1 MRLLGLDP
9 GLRATG
15 WGIID
20 VEDNRLRH
28 VGSGTVRSDAALDI
42 ADRLVELFEGIS
54 RVIAEFEPH
63 EAAVEKTFV
72 NRNAESTLRLGLA
85 RGVVLLAPAR
95 AGLAVSEYAPN
106 MVKKSVVG
114 SGHAAKGQVAMMI
127 RTLLPGA
134 EMDSADAADA
144 LAVAIC
150 HAHRRAT
157 GRHWKAP
164 GGDRRKGEGD
174 GVRGGPGDGPGNAQP
189 LAPETRPDRGQG
201 R

>member
-9 GLRATG
+9 GLRTTG
-15 WGIID
+15 WGVID

-28 VGSGTVRSDAALDI
+28 AGNGCVRSNAELDT
-42 ADRLVELFEGIS
+42 AGRLVELFEGIC
-54 RVIAEFEPH
+54 RVIAEFEPD

-72 NRNAESTLRLGLA
+72 NRNAESTLKLGLA

-106 MVKKSVVG
+106 MIKKSVVG
-114 SGHAAKGQVAMMI
+114 SGHAAKGQVMMMV

-134 EMDSADAADA
+134 EVDGADAADA

-150 HAHRRAT
+150 HAHRRAA

-164 GGDRRKGEGD
+164 G
-174 GVRGGPGDGPGNAQP
+174 
-189 LAPETRPDRGQG
+189 TRPDRRRG

>member
-1 MRLLGLDP
+1 MTEMRLLGLDP
-9 GLRATG
+9 GLRTTG
-15 WGIID
+15 WGVID
-20 VEDNRLRH
+20 VEDNRLRYA
-28 VGSGTVRSDAALDI
+28 GSGCVRSDAALDI

-54 RVIAEFEPH
+54 RVIAEFEPD

-72 NRNAESTLRLGLA
+72 NRNAESTLKLGLA

-114 SGHAAKGQVAMMI
+114 SGHAAKRQVMMMI

-134 EMDSADAADA
+134 EVQGADAADA

-164 GGDRRKGEGD
+164 
-174 GVRGGPGDGPGNAQP
+174 
-189 LAPETRPDRGQG
+189 ETRLDRGQG
-201 R
+201 A

>member
-28 VGSGTVRSDAALDI
+28 AGSGTVRSDAALDI
-42 ADRLVELFEGIS
+42 ADRLVELFDGIS

-72 NRNAESTLRLGLA
+72 NRNAESTLKLGLA

-106 MVKKSVVG
+106 MIKKSVVG
-114 SGHAAKGQVAMMI
+114 SGHAAKGQVMMMI

-134 EMDSADAADA
+134 EVEGADAADA

-157 GRHWKAP
+157 GRHWNAP
-164 GGDRRKGEGD
+164 AGDRRRGEGD
-174 GVRGGPGDGPGNAQP
+174 GVRGGPGDGLENAQP
-189 LAPETRPDRGQG
+189 LAPGPRLDRGQG